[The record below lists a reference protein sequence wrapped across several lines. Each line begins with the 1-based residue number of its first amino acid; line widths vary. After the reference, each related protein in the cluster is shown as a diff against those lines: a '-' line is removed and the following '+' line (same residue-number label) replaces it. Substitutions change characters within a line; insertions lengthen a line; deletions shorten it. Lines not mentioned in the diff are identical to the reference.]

1 MAAPAAPAAGSVPAG
16 EIERVVIHRKGS
28 PDAPP
33 VHFKPD
39 MLNARP
45 VDVVLRLLKTTV
57 FQNLDAENMEF
68 VLEKRHDGTS
78 EELEDISL
86 LCSTSGWKTGK
97 QGVYYTAMD
106 DQPEVAAPAEPA
118 QRAATFGVRFSGR
131 SSQGLADA
139 VASSGRGSG
148 GPTIPEGSTPRKVA
162 PRAQVTTNAKAK
174 AAAAAVTQ
182 KEKVMAAA
190 GAAVKSGK
198 GIEAVKPTPFS
209 FATYAPA
216 ADAAWKPLHDML
228 AILGRVPHRYT
239 S

>member
-139 VASSGRGSG
+139 VASSGRGQ
-148 GPTIPEGSTPRKVA
+148 
-162 PRAQVTTNAKAK
+162 RARSPPGHTNHLY
-174 AAAAAVTQ
+174 V
-182 KEKVMAAA
+182 
-190 GAAVKSGK
+190 
-198 GIEAVKPTPFS
+198 
-209 FATYAPA
+209 
-216 ADAAWKPLHDML
+216 
-228 AILGRVPHRYT
+228 
-239 S
+239 